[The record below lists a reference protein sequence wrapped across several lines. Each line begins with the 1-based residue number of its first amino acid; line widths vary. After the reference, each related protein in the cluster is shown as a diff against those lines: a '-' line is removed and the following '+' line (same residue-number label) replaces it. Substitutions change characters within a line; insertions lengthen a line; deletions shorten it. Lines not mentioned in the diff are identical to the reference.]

1 MLAREQLMVNKAR
14 TAGHAALEPACIDR
28 HSPAL
33 TAWACVAAPSV
44 TRFERLLATH
54 GEPNC
59 FQADAWQPHEV
70 QAVRGPL
77 EVAAKAE
84 PM

>member
-1 MLAREQLMVNKAR
+1 MLASEQLMVSKAR
-14 TAGHAALEPACIDR
+14 NAGHAALVPACINR
-28 HSPAL
+28 HDPAL
-33 TAWACVAAPSV
+33 TTWACVAAPRV

-54 GEPNC
+54 GEPDC

-77 EVAAKAE
+77 EVAARAE